1 MAGPK
6 ITSAG
11 TVNVSDTYK
20 SQQPVKD
27 ERPKD
32 YTSSGQPVDEGN
44 APPSRDIAKEIAAA
58 PKFIYG
64 KDDAWKQAVAQR
76 LTAAGYVVSNW
87 KNIEELVGQY
97 QKALSDNQLRNTNF
111 GINQTLD
118 ELIDTKISEGG
129 GADGGPS
136 VNITTSISAPT
147 EAASAINQ
155 AFKANLGR
163 DATAEEIAKY
173 TVDLN
178 KAEKKAVSKSV
189 STKKGGV
196 TSTTYS
202 GGLDKAQFLN
212 DIVKTLPEFV
222 KRKEEARSI
231 TGQSLL
237 KTIQANGLNNYI
249 SQDQI
254 SEWNKAV
261 ENGKD
266 IDVVK
271 NEIRNIA
278 ANGFPDHIKK
288 MLNSG
293 IDLATVYAPY
303 KGVMAS
309 TLELAPDAIDLND
322 PTLRNAIGPDKEM
335 SIYDFQKALRKD
347 SRWQYTNNAKDEVAS
362 SVTKVLQDF
371 GFQG

>member
-6 ITSAG
+6 VTSAG

-27 ERPKD
+27 ERPRD
-32 YTSSGQPVDEGN
+32 YTSSEQPADKGN
-44 APPSRDIAKEIAAA
+44 APASRDIAKEIAAA

-87 KNIEELVGQY
+87 RNLEELVGQY

-129 GADGGPS
+129 GITEPS

-147 EAASAINQ
+147 EAASAINS

-163 DATAEEIAKY
+163 DATPEEIAKY
-173 TVDLN
+173 TVELN

-189 STKKGGV
+189 STTKGGV
-196 TSTTYS
+196 KSTTYS
-202 GGLDKAQFLN
+202 GGLDKAQFLT
-212 DIVKTLPEFV
+212 DIVKALPEFT
-222 KRKEEARSI
+222 KRKEEAKSL
-231 TGQSLL
+231 TGQTLL
-237 KTIQANGLNNYI
+237 KTIQANGLNKYI
-249 SQDQI
+249 PQSQID
-254 SEWNKAV
+254 EWNTQV

-266 IDVVK
+266 INTIK
-271 NEIRNIA
+271 NEIRQIA
-278 ANGFPDHIKK
+278 ANGLPDHIKQ

-303 KGVMAS
+303 KSVMAT
-309 TLELAPDAIDLND
+309 TLELPSDAIDLND
-322 PTLRNAIGPDKEM
+322 PTLRSALGPDKEM
-335 SIYDFQKALRKD
+335 SIYDFQRALKKD
-347 SRWQYTNNAKDEVAS
+347 SRWQYTNNAKEEISS
-362 SVTKVLQDF
+362 SVQKVLQDF
-371 GFQG
+371 GFKG

>member
-1 MAGPK
+1 MTTPK
-6 ITSAG
+6 VTSAG

-32 YTSSGQPVDEGN
+32 YNSSVQPQDEGN
-44 APPSRDIAKEIAAA
+44 APASRDIAKEIAAA

-87 KNIEELVGQY
+87 RNLEELVGQY
-97 QKALSDNQLRNTNF
+97 QKALSDNQVRNANF
-111 GINQTLD
+111 GIKQTLD

-129 GADGGPS
+129 GITEPS

-147 EAASAINQ
+147 EAASAINT

-212 DIVKTLPEFV
+212 DIVKALPEFA

-266 IDVVK
+266 IDVIK

-278 ANGFPDHIKK
+278 ANGLPDHVKK

-293 IDLATVYAPY
+293 IDLSTVYAPY

-335 SIYDFQKALRKD
+335 SIYDFQKALKKD
-347 SRWQYTNNAKDEVAS
+347 NRWQYTNNAKEEISS
-362 SVTKVLQDF
+362 SVQKVLQDF
-371 GFQG
+371 GFRG

>member
-32 YTSSGQPVDEGN
+32 YNSSVQPQDEGN
-44 APPSRDIAKEIAAA
+44 APASRDIAKEIAAA
-58 PKFIYG
+58 PKFIYD
-64 KDDAWKQAVAQR
+64 KDDAWKQAVAQK

-129 GADGGPS
+129 GSAGGPS

-147 EAASAINQ
+147 EAASAINT

-173 TVDLN
+173 TIDLN

-212 DIVKTLPEFV
+212 DIVKALPEFA

-266 IDVVK
+266 INVVK

-278 ANGFPDHIKK
+278 ANGLPDHVKK

-293 IDLATVYAPY
+293 IDLSTVYAPY

-335 SIYDFQKALRKD
+335 SIYDFQKALKKD
-347 SRWQYTNNAKDEVAS
+347 NRWQYTNNAKEEISS
-362 SVTKVLQDF
+362 SVQKVLQDF

>member
-20 SQQPVKD
+20 SQQPVRD

-32 YTSSGQPVDEGN
+32 YTSSEQPVDKGN
-44 APPSRDIAKEIAAA
+44 APASRDIAKEIAAA
-58 PKFIYG
+58 PKYIYG
-64 KDDAWKQAVAQR
+64 LSDADKQYYAQR
-76 LTAAGYVVSNW
+76 LTAAGYPVPNW
-87 KNIEELVGQY
+87 KNLEELIGAY
-97 QKALSDNQLRNTNF
+97 QKALGDNQQRNANF

-118 ELIDTKISEGG
+118 ELIQTKISEGG
-129 GADGGPS
+129 GEAGGPT

-147 EAASAINQ
+147 EAASLINQ

-189 STKKGGV
+189 SSKKGGV

-202 GGLDKAQFLN
+202 GGLDKAQFLT
-212 DIVKTLPEFV
+212 DIVKALPEF
-222 KRKEEARSI
+222 KQRKEESRSL
-231 TGQSLL
+231 TGQTLL
-237 KTIQANGLNNYI
+237 KTIQANGLSKYI

-254 SEWNKAV
+254 SEWTQAV

-266 IDVVK
+266 INIIK
-271 NEIRNIA
+271 NDIRKIA
-278 ANGFPDHIKK
+278 ANGLPDNVKK
-288 MLNSG
+288 MLDAG
-293 IDLATVYAPY
+293 IDLSTVYAPY
-303 KGVMAS
+303 KSVMAS
-309 TLELAPDAIDLND
+309 TLELAPDAIDLSD

-335 SIYDFQKALRKD
+335 SIFDFQKMLKKD
-347 SRWQYTNNAKDEVAS
+347 SRWQYTNNAKEEISS
-362 SVTKVLQDF
+362 SVQKVLQDF
-371 GFQG
+371 GFRG

>member
-20 SQQPVKD
+20 SQQPVRD
-27 ERPKD
+27 ERPRD
-32 YTSSGQPVDEGN
+32 YNSSVQPTEEGN
-44 APPSRDIAKEIAAA
+44 APVSRDIAKEIAAA

-87 KNIEELVGQY
+87 RNLEELVGQY

-129 GADGGPS
+129 GVTEPT

-147 EAASAINQ
+147 EAASLINQ

-173 TVDLN
+173 TIDLN

-189 STKKGGV
+189 SSKKGGV

-212 DIVKTLPEFV
+212 DIVKALPEFA
-222 KRKEEARSI
+222 KRKEDARSI

-237 KTIQANGLNNYI
+237 KTIQANGLSSYI
-249 SQDQI
+249 PQDQI
-254 SEWNKAV
+254 SEWTQAV

-266 IDVVK
+266 INVIK
-271 NEIRNIA
+271 NDIRRIA
-278 ANGFPDHIKK
+278 ANGLPDNVKK
-288 MLNSG
+288 MLDSG

-335 SIYDFQKALRKD
+335 SIFDFQKMLKKD
-347 SRWQYTNNAKDEVAS
+347 NRWQYTNNAKEEISS
-362 SVTKVLQDF
+362 SVSKVLKDF
-371 GFQG
+371 GFRG